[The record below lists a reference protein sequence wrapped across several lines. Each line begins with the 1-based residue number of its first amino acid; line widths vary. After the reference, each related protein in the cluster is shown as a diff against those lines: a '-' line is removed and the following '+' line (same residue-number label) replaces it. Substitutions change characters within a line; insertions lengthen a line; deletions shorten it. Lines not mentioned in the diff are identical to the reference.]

1 MGETVST
8 MDDAALTADGL
19 GFVDPD
25 GVPKTELLVESNPT
39 TSAAAAAAAA
49 AGRHEYCLPIEKRL
63 ESGWSRHSGRRN
75 TQGQAEVKA
84 VWILLSPLRFSA
96 QNPSKKHTINNDM

>member
-19 GFVDPD
+19 GCVDPD

-39 TSAAAAAAAA
+39 TSAAAAACCCCWEA
-49 AGRHEYCLPIEKRL
+49 RVLPP
-63 ESGWSRHSGRRN
+63 N
-75 TQGQAEVKA
+75 
-84 VWILLSPLRFSA
+84 
-96 QNPSKKHTINNDM
+96 

>member
-49 AGRHEYCLPIEKRL
+49 AAACCCCWEARVLPP
-63 ESGWSRHSGRRN
+63 N
-75 TQGQAEVKA
+75 
-84 VWILLSPLRFSA
+84 
-96 QNPSKKHTINNDM
+96 